1 MSLAGQVM
9 GSGMRKTENSGLVV
23 LLLDGSKTV
32 AWTAT
37 NELGEFQLEFDL
49 LEDAGLQIRLGEGS
63 WAAIVLGK
71 MDWAKTPLADSA

>member
-9 GSGMRKTENSGLVV
+9 GSGMRKAENANLVV
-23 LLLDGSKTV
+23 LLLDGLKTV
-32 AWTAT
+32 AHTVT

-63 WAAIVLGK
+63 WTSIVLGK
-71 MDWAKTPLADSA
+71 MEWAKKRPEAT